1 MRFCTSCGAPTGG
14 AGKKFCTKCGAPLP
28 EEPAAETHTAL
39 TDVLPEPPRE
49 PPVTQQTPASPPA
62 VLVEPPAT
70 AAEPPTVFAP
80 PPSAAEPPTVAA
92 DRPAFTS
99 PPRSWP
105 PAQSAAGGAAAPPPY
120 LAPPPQAPGYDAGGW
135 PPAQPSGQDTGGWPP
150 AQPSGQDTGGWPPAQ
165 PSGQAPGYD
174 TGGWPRT
181 QPPRQDFPPG
191 GPGQPGPPY
200 RSRPDHTAAWIG
212 FAVAVVL
219 VLAAGGLAAWKF
231 LGHHGTNHPAAS
243 SSRTP
248 NQAHS
253 SPPPSSPTPP
263 ATSPTPSVPAGTF
276 TVAVAPS
283 VAAQSG
289 EQQAVSFL
297 QSYFAAINAHNYAK
311 YAALVEPSQRPTLA
325 QFQGGY
331 SSTADSAATL
341 TGLTPTGTG
350 VAATVKFTSHQSP
363 SESPT
368 GTGCTMWRITLF
380 LKPHGVGY
388 RIGPVAPGYHAH
400 YRAC

>member
-1 MRFCTSCGAPTGG
+1 
-14 AGKKFCTKCGAPLP
+14 
-28 EEPAAETHTAL
+28 
-39 TDVLPEPPRE
+39 V
-49 PPVTQQTPASPPA
+49 
-62 VLVEPPAT
+62 
-70 AAEPPTVFAP
+70 
-80 PPSAAEPPTVAA
+80 
-92 DRPAFTS
+92 
-99 PPRSWP
+99 
-105 PAQSAAGGAAAPPPY
+105 
-120 LAPPPQAPGYDAGGW
+120 
-135 PPAQPSGQDTGGWPP
+135 
-150 AQPSGQDTGGWPPAQ
+150 
-165 PSGQAPGYD
+165 
-174 TGGWPRT
+174 
-181 QPPRQDFPPG
+181 
-191 GPGQPGPPY
+191 
-200 RSRPDHTAAWIG
+200 AWIG
-212 FAVAVVL
+212 FVVAVVL

-248 NQAHS
+248 DQAHS

-263 ATSPTPSVPAGTF
+263 AASPTPSVPAGTF

-289 EQQAVSFL
+289 EQQVVSFL

-311 YAALVEPSQRPTLA
+311 YAALVAPPQRPTLA
-325 QFQGGY
+325 QFEGGY

-341 TGLTPTGTG
+341 TGMTPTGTG

-380 LKPHGVGY
+380 LQPHGGGY